1 MFVLSVLGLSATG
14 LFAAGLSVIVFSA
27 FGLFAAGFFGLFVA
41 GFFVAGLCDPCMVAL
56 LVFVPLVFALLVIDF
71 WGCGSGSGSG
81 RGSCALSQT
90 CFSQTCPYP
99 QSLLCRQCRIH
110 DESRQTQYQ

>member
-1 MFVLSVLGLSATG
+1 MFVLSATG

-71 WGCGSGSGSG
+71 WGCGSGSG

-99 QSLLCRQCRIH
+99 QSLLCLSLIH
-110 DESRQTQYQ
+110 I

>member
-56 LVFVPLVFALLVIDF
+56 LVFALLVIDF
-71 WGCGSGSGSG
+71 WGCGSGSG